1 MFAPFGASG
10 MPTFRVMRRPN
21 AITIRSMARESSEA
35 SKMSSGRDDNLN
47 EKLAA
52 LLLER
57 EVEKFIVEEAVMLDE
72 WRLDD
77 WLALFTEDARYMVP
91 ATDMPTAD
99 PKEALALIND
109 DVARLRGR
117 VERLKSRHAHREFP
131 WSRTRRLITNVRIKK
146 IVGEEI
152 LANASFLVYRI
163 RSGQVDPLIGSY
175 VYTLRRVDGVLKI
188 AARRAVLDLE
198 ALRPHGTLSIIL

>member
-1 MFAPFGASG
+1 M
-10 MPTFRVMRRPN
+10 T
-21 AITIRSMARESSEA
+21 
-35 SKMSSGRDDNLN
+35 SGRDDSLD

-57 EVEKFIVEEAVMLDE
+57 EVENFIVREAALLDE

-77 WLALFTEDARYMVP
+77 WLALFTADARYMVP

-99 PKEALALIND
+99 PKKSLALIND
-109 DVARLRGR
+109 DMARLRGR

-131 WSRTRRLITNVRIKK
+131 WSRTRRFITNVTIKDIIGK
-146 IVGEEI
+146 EIVV
-152 LANASFLVYRI
+152 NASFLVYRI
-163 RSGQVDPLIGSY
+163 RSGQIDPLIGSY
-175 VYTLRRVDGVLKI
+175 VYTLRRVDGAFKI
-188 AARRAVLDLE
+188 AARKAVLDLE

>member
-1 MFAPFGASG
+1 M
-10 MPTFRVMRRPN
+10 M
-21 AITIRSMARESSEA
+21 
-35 SKMSSGRDDNLN
+35 SKRDDSLDQR
-47 EKLAA
+47 LAA

-57 EVEKFIVEEAVMLDE
+57 EVENFLVREAALLDE

-91 ATDMPTAD
+91 ATDLPTAD
-99 PKEALALIND
+99 PKETLAIIND
-109 DVARLRGR
+109 DMARLRGR

-131 WSRTRRLITNVRIKK
+131 WSRTRRFITNVRIKE

-152 LANASFLVYRI
+152 LVNASFLVYRI

-175 VYTLRRVDGVLKI
+175 VYTFRRVDGALKI
-188 AARRAVLDLE
+188 VTRKAVLDLE
-198 ALRPHGTLSIIL
+198 ALRPHGTVSIIL

>member
-1 MFAPFGASG
+1 M
-10 MPTFRVMRRPN
+10 M
-21 AITIRSMARESSEA
+21 
-35 SKMSSGRDDNLN
+35 SKRDDSLDQR
-47 EKLAA
+47 LAA

-57 EVEKFIVEEAVMLDE
+57 EVENFLVREAALLDE

-91 ATDMPTAD
+91 ATDLPTAD
-99 PKEALALIND
+99 PKETLAIIND
-109 DVARLRGR
+109 DMARLRGR

-131 WSRTRRLITNVRIKK
+131 WSRTRRFITNVRIKE

-152 LANASFLVYRI
+152 LVNASFLVYRI

-175 VYTLRRVDGVLKI
+175 VYTLRRVDGALKI
-188 AARRAVLDLE
+188 ATRNAVLDLE
-198 ALRPHGTLSIIL
+198 ALRPLGTVSIIL

>member
-1 MFAPFGASG
+1 M
-10 MPTFRVMRRPN
+10 M
-21 AITIRSMARESSEA
+21 
-35 SKMSSGRDDNLN
+35 SKRDDSLDQR
-47 EKLAA
+47 LAA

-57 EVEKFIVEEAVMLDE
+57 EVENFLVREAALLDE

-91 ATDMPTAD
+91 ATDLPTAD
-99 PKEALALIND
+99 PKETLAIIND
-109 DVARLRGR
+109 DMARMRGR

-131 WSRTRRLITNVRIKK
+131 WSRTRRFITNVRIKE

-152 LANASFLVYRI
+152 LVNASFLVYRI

-175 VYTLRRVDGVLKI
+175 VYTLRRVDGALKI
-188 AARRAVLDLE
+188 ATRKAVLDLE
-198 ALRPHGTLSIIL
+198 ALRPHGTVSIIL

>member
-1 MFAPFGASG
+1 M
-10 MPTFRVMRRPN
+10 TFR
-21 AITIRSMARESSEA
+21 
-35 SKMSSGRDDNLN
+35 RDNHLN

-57 EVEKFIVEEAVMLDE
+57 EVEDFIVREAALLDE

-77 WLALFTEDARYMVP
+77 WLALFTEDARYLVP
-91 ATDMPTAD
+91 ATDLPD
-99 PKEALALIND
+99 GEPKETLAIIND
-109 DVARLRGR
+109 DIARLRGR

-131 WSRTRRLITNVRIKK
+131 WSRTRRFITNVRIKELSEQEM
-146 IVGEEI
+146 VVQ
-152 LANASFLVYRI
+152 ASFLVYRI

-175 VYTLRRVDGVLKI
+175 VYTLRRLDGALKI
-188 AARRAVLDLE
+188 AARKAVLDLE

>member
-1 MFAPFGASG
+1 
-10 MPTFRVMRRPN
+10 
-21 AITIRSMARESSEA
+21 
-35 SKMSSGRDDNLN
+35 MSSGRDDSLN

-99 PKEALALIND
+99 PKETLALIND

-131 WSRTRRLITNVRIKK
+131 WSRTRRLITNVRIKE